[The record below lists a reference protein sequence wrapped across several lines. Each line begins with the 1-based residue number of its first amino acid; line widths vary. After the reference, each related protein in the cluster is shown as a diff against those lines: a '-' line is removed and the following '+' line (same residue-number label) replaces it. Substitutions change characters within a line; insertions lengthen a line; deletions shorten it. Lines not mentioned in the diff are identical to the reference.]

1 MKALASQTR
10 LEILDHIQ
18 RGITNAGEIALSMDR
33 HRSSIDRHLRILA
46 DANVVKKIPAKTK
59 QGKIVAI
66 YTLEKNANV
75 MIATLKHLAK

>member
-1 MKALASQTR
+1 
-10 LEILDHIQ
+10 
-18 RGITNAGEIALSMDR
+18 
-33 HRSSIDRHLRILA
+33 
-46 DANVVKKIPAKTK
+46 VKKIPAKTK